1 MAKRDFLK
9 TVALVPDGLLP
20 SRYEIDLDDV
30 LFLYRE
36 AFSNKQDGLWNVI
49 KWCLC
54 YGYVMGHRATKNGT
68 YREINQKTAHAG
80 KNMDGFTDNY
90 QHQPIAK

>member
-1 MAKRDFLK
+1 MPKRNFLK
-9 TVALVPDGLLP
+9 TVALVPNGYLP
-20 SRYEIDLDDV
+20 NEYIIDLDDV

-54 YGYVMGHRATKNGT
+54 YGYVMGHRATMNGT
-68 YREINQKTAHAG
+68 YREAKQKGRQHGNA
-80 KNMDGFTDNY
+80 DGLQTTN
-90 QHQPIAK
+90 KS